1 MSRKKKYRS
10 IWPAAIGAA
19 ALSLCLTVALGSQK
33 TCTYTITDGTD
44 TTVHTSAAEDIDT
57 VLQEAGI
64 ILGENDLVS
73 ATGGSTRGQIVIQR
87 SQDVAIQYG
96 GDHLSASTYGSTV
109 GELLEQ
115 LNLDLGPGDT
125 VTSEGAPLSIDAE
138 TYDGMSLE
146 ITRTTT
152 ETQTASVS
160 VPYETVTYLDPSL
173 EEGTTVVETVGQ
185 EGTNQLTLCLT
196 YVNGELTD
204 TSVTATR
211 VVSAPVNEVVLVG
224 SKATCTES
232 EDAVAVYEE
241 PEEEEAETEPV
252 TETSAETSTETVK
265 ETASEPVST
274 STSVSAPEPEPEPEP
289 ETETVTSSYSS
300 SSGNTITTSSGTVL
314 SYSKVLSMTAT
325 AYTGGGTTATGTQAR
340 YGAIAVDP
348 SVIPY
353 GTKLYIVTEDGSWVY
368 GEATAEDCGGAIKG
382 NIIDLY
388 FDSYSTC
395 IQFGRRACT
404 VYVLD

>member
-33 TCTYTITDGTD
+33 TCTYTITDGAD
-44 TTVHTSAAEDIDT
+44 TTVHTTTAEDIDT

-64 ILGENDLVS
+64 ILGEKDLVS

-87 SQDVAIQYG
+87 NQDVSIQYG
-96 GDHLSASTYGSTV
+96 GSHLSASTYGSTV
-109 GELLEQ
+109 GELLDQ
-115 LNLDLGPGDT
+115 LDLDLNPGDT
-125 VTSEGAPLSIDAE
+125 ITSDGDALSIDAE

-146 ITRTTT
+146 ISKTTT
-152 ETQTASVS
+152 ETQTATVS
-160 VPYETVTYLDPSL
+160 VPYETITYLDPSL

-185 EGTNQLTLCLT
+185 DGTNRLTLSLT

-204 TSVTATR
+204 TTVTSTR
-211 VVSAPVNEVVLVG
+211 VVTAPVNEVVLVG
-224 SKATCTES
+224 SKATCTEK
-232 EDAVAVYEE
+232 EDAVTIYEE
-241 PEEEEAETEPV
+241 PEEEEPETEPV
-252 TETSAETSTETVK
+252 TETASETSTETPK
-265 ETASEPVST
+265 ETVSE
-274 STSVSAPEPEPEPEP
+274 SVSASVSEPEPEP
-289 ETETVTSSYSS
+289 ETETVSNSYSG
-300 SSGNTITTSSGTVL
+300 SSGNTITTSSGEVL
-314 SYSKVLSMTAT
+314 SYSKVLSVTAT

-388 FDSYSTC
+388 FDSYATC

>member
-64 ILGENDLVS
+64 ILGEKDLVS

-87 SQDVAIQYG
+87 NQDVAIEYG
-96 GDHLSASTYGSTV
+96 GSHLSASTYGSTV
-109 GELLEQ
+109 GELLDQ
-115 LNLDLGPGDT
+115 LNLDLGPSDT
-125 VTSEGAPLSIDAE
+125 VTSEGDPLSIDAE

-152 ETQTASVS
+152 ETQTATVS
-160 VPYETVTYLDPSL
+160 VPYETLTYLDPSL

-185 EGTNQLTLCLT
+185 EGTNQLTLSLT

-204 TSVTATR
+204 TTVTATR

-224 SKATCTES
+224 SNATCTEN
-232 EDAVAVYEE
+232 EDALTIYEE
-241 PEEEEAETEPV
+241 PEEEEETEPV
-252 TETSAETSTETVK
+252 TETESVTETV
-265 ETASEPVST
+265 ST
-274 STSVSAPEPEPEPEP
+274 SAPASTPEPEPEP
-289 ETETVTSSYSS
+289 ETVSSSYNA
-300 SSGNTITTSSGTVL
+300 SSGNTITTSSGNVL

-353 GTKLYIVTEDGSWVY
+353 GTKLYIVTEDGNWVY

>member
-19 ALSLCLTVALGSQK
+19 ALSLCLTVALGSHK

-64 ILGENDLVS
+64 ILGEKDLVS

-87 SQDVAIQYG
+87 NQDVAIEYG

-109 GELLEQ
+109 GELLDQ
-115 LNLDLGPGDT
+115 LNLDLGPSDT
-125 VTSEGAPLSIDAE
+125 VTSEGDPLSIDAE
-138 TYDGMSLE
+138 TYDGMTLE

-152 ETQTASVS
+152 ETQTATVS

-185 EGTNQLTLCLT
+185 DGTNQLTLCLT

-204 TSVTATR
+204 TAVTATR

-224 SKATCTES
+224 SKATCTEK
-232 EDAVAVYEE
+232 EDAVTIYEE
-241 PEEEEAETEPV
+241 PEEEEETEPV
-252 TETSAETSTETVK
+252 TETVAETVSESVSSSTPV
-265 ETASEPVST
+265 SEPD
-274 STSVSAPEPEPEPEP
+274 PEPEPEP
-289 ETETVTSSYSS
+289 ETVSSSYNS